1 VQVARTLKAK
11 FPEVEVIGSVYPPG
25 AMKSFIAQIC
35 SLVFLL
41 GLVTMIAGKFFGD
54 SLRIPVLSEL
64 AKKMNENQ
72 MQSIMIIFMAN
83 IIGGQMLSTGAFE
96 IYLEE
101 DLVFSKLQTGGLPQL
116 DQIADIVGKIIQSQ

>member
-25 AMKSFIAQIC
+25 PMKSFIAQIC

-54 SLRIPVLSEL
+54 SLRIPALSEL
-64 AKKMNENQ
+64 AQKMNENQ

-116 DQIADIVGKIIQSQ
+116 DQLADMVGKMIQSQ

>member
-1 VQVARTLKAK
+1 
-11 FPEVEVIGSVYPPG
+11 
-25 AMKSFIAQIC
+25 
-35 SLVFLL
+35 
-41 GLVTMIAGKFFGD
+41 
-54 SLRIPVLSEL
+54 
-64 AKKMNENQ
+64 MNENQ

-116 DQIADIVGKIIQSQ
+116 DQLADMVGRMIQSQ